1 MFSTFILKLSFFTSL
16 IVICGAP
23 NIFSTFAVIFFV
35 FPLSLVILN
44 VYAPFLFTVYTFSV
58 ALVSV
63 IVASSGASIPVI
75 VPSVTLAVTFISTV
89 LPSNTYPVWTSAL
102 PFILTPVTG
111 PFIVT
116 LRFES
121 IVYS

>member
-1 MFSTFILKLSFFTSL
+1 M
-16 IVICGAP
+16 
-23 NIFSTFAVIFFV
+23 FSTFAVTFLV

-44 VYAPFLFTVYTFSV
+44 IYFPLLLTVYTFSV

-63 IVASSGASIPVI
+63 FSITPFGATISFI
-75 VPSVTLAVTFISTV
+75 VPSVILAVTFISTV
-89 LPSNTYPVWTSAL
+89 LPSNTYPDVCTSAVPL
-102 PFILTPVTG
+102 IWALLIS

-116 LRFES
+116 FKFES